1 MVVKPGETLD
11 RDVVQQK
18 SEEKQLKKQQKY
30 TPFEKQKSRICT
42 SEKEERWDEIKNVRI
57 LNITRENTTVSCTKP
72 ANEPVCTFR

>member
-30 TPFEKQKSRICT
+30 TPFEKQKIRVEYARAKKRSAGM
-42 SEKEERWDEIKNVRI
+42 KLKM
-57 LNITRENTTVSCTKP
+57 
-72 ANEPVCTFR
+72 